1 MLWEGKSS
9 LQYFLNKCIYFWIL
23 ITASNYAILTKR
35 DHILIKT
42 LIEANEKE
50 HISFSFFFFF
60 YVDLF
65 VHLENEQS
73 DFKFVLLETEQLVHF
88 NSLDSKSLW
97 DMNLHKSW
105 WYIWNFDIIWSYVA
119 LSATKCGFTRMRIEF
134 VVVVASLADVSQKR
148 FSNTHLFLLVT

>member
-1 MLWEGKSS
+1 MHL
-9 LQYFLNKCIYFWIL
+9 LLNFNYCIKLCNFNKARSYSYKDLNRSEWKG
-23 ITASNYAILTKR
+23 T
-35 DHILIKT
+35 HIFFI
-42 LIEANEKE
+42 
-50 HISFSFFFFF
+50 FFFFN
-60 YVDLF
+60 VDLF

-134 VVVVASLADVSQKR
+134 VVVVASLTDVSQKR